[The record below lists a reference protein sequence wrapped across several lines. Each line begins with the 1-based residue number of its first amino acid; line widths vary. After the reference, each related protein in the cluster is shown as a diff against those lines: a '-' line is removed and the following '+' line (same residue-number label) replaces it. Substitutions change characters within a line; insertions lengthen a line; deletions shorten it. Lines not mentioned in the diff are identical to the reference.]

1 MDDLPFSAACERNK
15 EPILAV
21 LRVALEASNRV
32 LEIGS
37 GTGQHA
43 VHFARNLPHLV
54 WQPTDRSD
62 YLPGLRAR
70 IAAEGPPN
78 LLPAIELDVRHRPW
92 PVEPPD
98 AVFTANTF
106 HIMSWPEVVAFFE
119 GLHDVLAPEGLLAVY
134 GPFNYDG
141 EFTAPSNAAFDAQLR
156 ERDPLSGLRDI
167 EAVHRLASSHG
178 LRRLADHTMPANN
191 RLALWRRIGG

>member
-21 LRVALEASNRV
+21 LRVALEGSNRV

-62 YLPGLRAR
+62 YLPALRAR

-92 PVEPPD
+92 PVEPNP
-98 AVFTANTF
+98 AVIVGA
-106 HIMSWPEVVAFFE
+106 
-119 GLHDVLAPEGLLAVY
+119 G
-134 GPFNYDG
+134 
-141 EFTAPSNAAFDAQLR
+141 R
-156 ERDPLSGLRDI
+156 SG
-167 EAVHRLASSHG
+167 
-178 LRRLADHTMPANN
+178 
-191 RLALWRRIGG
+191 RIRP